1 MRRFERRGQDSLPAD
16 WNRMFKESDI
26 AEDLRRQTA
35 EKWAPTLGPIM
46 NEPKPW

>member
-1 MRRFERRGQDSLPAD
+1 
-16 WNRMFKESDI
+16 MFKESDI